1 MSTGNFTFPLFFS
14 FFFAHEF
21 SFSPHTAWNFN
32 VIASLRAD
40 CTSARQRKHTT
51 PARRTSSKR
60 MIAPAHAPPSRVL
73 WFSRIFS
80 RTLSKARCSLVW
92 TSMDHSMKARA
103 RFARQRGR
111 ESAGLKKQRAAEKA
125 RAAPRAQ
132 SSAERRG
139 KLPISRSR
147 TIPSSHR
154 ARC

>member
-1 MSTGNFTFPLFFS
+1 MVNLLFQVTLFF
-14 FFFAHEF
+14 FLFRARIFVF
-21 SFSPHTAWNFN
+21 PHTAWNFN
-32 VIASLRAD
+32 VIANPQAD
-40 CTSARQRKHTT
+40 CTSARQRKRTT

-92 TSMDHSMKARA
+92 TSMEHSMKARA
-103 RFARQRGR
+103 RFTWQRGKR
-111 ESAGLKKQRAAEKA
+111 SAGLEKQRAAA
-125 RAAPRAQ
+125 RAQ
-132 SSAERRG
+132 SSAERRV

-147 TIPSSHR
+147 TSLSWHT

>member
-14 FFFAHEF
+14 FFFTRGF
-21 SFSPHTAWNFN
+21 SFSPIQLGISTSSQ
-32 VIASLRAD
+32 VRGQTVLLR
-40 CTSARQRKHTT
+40 SRES
-51 PARRTSSKR
+51 ARRTSSKR
-60 MIAPAHAPPSRVL
+60 MIAPASRVL
-73 WFSRIFS
+73 WFSRIFA

-132 SSAERRG
+132 SSAERRV
-139 KLPISRSR
+139 KFPISRSR